1 MSHTKITAVFQKLFL
16 STTLHWTLSATLKS
30 GPDRKYTHDTAL
42 AVLSVRAALTD
53 HDVHDVASGPEI
65 GQRKDRQCDQILFFK
80 TPFLSDKGP
89 SKTPSIK

>member
-65 GQRKDRQCDQILFFK
+65 GQRKDRASVYV
-80 TPFLSDKGP
+80 TLSALTQKLARN
-89 SKTPSIK
+89 SKNGCG